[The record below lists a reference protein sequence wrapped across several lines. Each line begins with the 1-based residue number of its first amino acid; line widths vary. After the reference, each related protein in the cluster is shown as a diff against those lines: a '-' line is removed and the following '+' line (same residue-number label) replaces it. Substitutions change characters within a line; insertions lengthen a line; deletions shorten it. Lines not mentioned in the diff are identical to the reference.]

1 MRFDDF
7 NYDAYNKHILVDQNI
22 EPYNAQTVI
31 DLDGFVPQ
39 KSNAVTSAAAGE
51 QQQLTSLRLSNKVM
65 ANFQFDQ
72 VDVRTENEVEES
84 QKELLQAEEEAR
96 QMEEQQQE
104 KRRLQE
110 LEEQQQEAK
119 SSEQSEAELEDEGE
133 AEYEYEVFFKTDEI
147 VETRLDQKK
156 NLFAELQDV
165 QREAAKEL
173 EEFGVR
179 PQNKFIIEEWAPED
193 PEELMNLKPST

>member
-22 EPYNAQTVI
+22 EPYNEQTMI
-31 DLDGFVPQ
+31 DLDGFVPE

-72 VDVRTENEVEES
+72 VDVRTENEIEES
-84 QKELLQAEEEAR
+84 KKELWQAEEAAR
-96 QMEEQQQE
+96 RLEEQQQE
-104 KRRLQE
+104 KRRLEE
-110 LEEQQQEAK
+110 LEDQQQEAK

-156 NLFAELQDV
+156 NLFAELQNV

-173 EEFGVR
+173 EEFGQR

-193 PEELMNLKPST
+193 PEELTNPKPGT